1 MASARPLRRTR
12 PVRAGRA
19 RPETQRFTEAAS
31 LYGIPHW
38 GKGFF
43 HVSEDG
49 HLVVRPTRE
58 PSRGVALK
66 HIVDEVA
73 RRGIS
78 TPMVIRFPQILSA
91 SVANLNDAFARAIDE
106 YGYGNQFRGV
116 FPIKV
121 NQKRVVVDHIVE
133 AGRRYGYGL
142 EAGSKPELLAA
153 IAADL
158 APESIITCNGYKDD
172 TFIRMALNAVRMKKK
187 VILILEKVSELE
199 RILEVARTRGV
210 RPLIGMRAK
219 LYARGS
225 GKWAKSGGE
234 AAKFGLTTPE
244 MLEAVKILKSKK
256 MLDCLVM
263 LHFHI
268 GSQITDIR
276 KIKEAIREAGRVY
289 AKLRGLGVPIQY
301 LNLGG
306 GLGVDYDGSKT
317 AFDSSMNYSVQEYAN
332 DVVYTIQQ
340 ICEEEKVP
348 PPTLVTE
355 SGRAVTAYHSVFV
368 TNVLDVADRIE
379 QGRRVHIAA
388 SDPNVL
394 KELASIYDTVNA
406 KTLRESYHDALQ
418 YKEEVFTLFNLG
430 HLSLEDRSKGEVL
443 FWQICEKI
451 HRDLKT
457 LKEIPEEFEDMEA
470 MLADKYVLNFSVF
483 QSLPDIWAIDQLF
496 PILPIHRLNEKPG
509 ELGTLADITCDSDG
523 KIEKFIDLRDIKEAL
538 PLHALRNGEPYYI
551 GVCLMGAYQDVLG
564 DLHNLFGEA
573 HEVLVTVDEQ
583 GRPKIEDVLPG
594 ESCER
599 VLEYMNYDRTEI
611 LDSIDKQLQRVAGR
625 SLKKDEVAGDL
636 PRVRGRLPESTRT
649 WRDDG
654 PSASDGARGDP
665 RRVLASVARAATP
678 APTPAPVELQVG
690 VYQAPP
696 FVDEETERRVVRPH
710 RGPLERARRGHEHAL
725 SPRRGRSRRDPRR
738 HRQWPLRHVR
748 RTLRRDARARARG
761 RLHARLHV
769 VGSLHRRS
777 PDAAGGP
784 LARGRRGS
792 VDAHG
797 AAALR
802 RRRRPRASGRNR
814 DVAAGAAAERDVR
827 GAAGPGHRLGHLVGR
842 RDDGRR
848 GVRRQGADHVLG
860 TSRRAVLDV
869 REPRPRHRADRVH
882 GRQARRRRVRPG
894 PGTGE
899 PPQRARR
906 NGRGLRRHEPPAAR
920 GDHGACLPRRGRR
933 ESKAFSPARSTRSCT
948 APTCCATTRTASS
961 GATSRFCRER
971 WKS

>member
-1 MASARPLRRTR
+1 VASARPLRRTR
-12 PVRAGRA
+12 PARAGRA

-43 HVSEDG
+43 HVSEHGD
-49 HLVVRPTRE
+49 LLVRPTRE

-73 RRGIS
+73 LRGIS

-153 IAADL
+153 ISADL

-199 RILEVARTRGV
+199 RILEVARARGV

-379 QGRRVHIAA
+379 QGRRVHVTA

-394 KELASIYDTVNA
+394 KELASIYETVNA

-418 YKEEVFTLFNLG
+418 YKEELFTLFNLG

-611 LDSIDKQLQRVAGR
+611 LDSIDKQLRRAAGR
-625 SLKKDEVAGDL
+625 SLKKDEVRAIFREFEEVF
-636 PRVRGRLPESTRT
+636 PRYT
-649 WRDDG
+649 
-654 PSASDGARGDP
+654 
-665 RRVLASVARAATP
+665 
-678 APTPAPVELQVG
+678 
-690 VYQAPP
+690 Y
-696 FVDEETERRVVRPH
+696 
-710 RGPLERARRGHEHAL
+710 LER
-725 SPRRGRSRRDPRR
+725 
-738 HRQWPLRHVR
+738 
-748 RTLRRDARARARG
+748 
-761 RLHARLHV
+761 
-769 VGSLHRRS
+769 
-777 PDAAGGP
+777 
-784 LARGRRGS
+784 
-792 VDAHG
+792 
-797 AAALR
+797 
-802 RRRRPRASGRNR
+802 
-814 DVAAGAAAERDVR
+814 
-827 GAAGPGHRLGHLVGR
+827 
-842 RDDGRR
+842 
-848 GVRRQGADHVLG
+848 
-860 TSRRAVLDV
+860 
-869 REPRPRHRADRVH
+869 
-882 GRQARRRRVRPG
+882 
-894 PGTGE
+894 
-899 PPQRARR
+899 
-906 NGRGLRRHEPPAAR
+906 
-920 GDHGACLPRRGRR
+920 
-933 ESKAFSPARSTRSCT
+933 
-948 APTCCATTRTASS
+948 
-961 GATSRFCRER
+961 
-971 WKS
+971 

>member
-1 MASARPLRRTR
+1 VASARPLRRTR
-12 PVRAGRA
+12 PARTGRA

-43 HVSEDG
+43 HVSEHGD
-49 HLVVRPTRE
+49 LLVRPTRE

-73 RRGIS
+73 LRGIS

-153 IAADL
+153 ISADL

-199 RILEVARTRGV
+199 RILEVARARGV

-276 KIKEAIREAGRVY
+276 KIKQAIREAGRVY

-379 QGRRVHIAA
+379 QGRRVHVTA

-394 KELASIYDTVNA
+394 KELASIYETVNA

-418 YKEEVFTLFNLG
+418 YKEELFTLFNLG

-611 LDSIDKQLQRVAGR
+611 LDSIDKQLRRAAGR
-625 SLKKDEVAGDL
+625 SLKKDEVRAIYREFEEVF
-636 PRVRGRLPESTRT
+636 PRYT
-649 WRDDG
+649 
-654 PSASDGARGDP
+654 
-665 RRVLASVARAATP
+665 
-678 APTPAPVELQVG
+678 
-690 VYQAPP
+690 Y
-696 FVDEETERRVVRPH
+696 
-710 RGPLERARRGHEHAL
+710 LER
-725 SPRRGRSRRDPRR
+725 
-738 HRQWPLRHVR
+738 
-748 RTLRRDARARARG
+748 
-761 RLHARLHV
+761 
-769 VGSLHRRS
+769 
-777 PDAAGGP
+777 
-784 LARGRRGS
+784 
-792 VDAHG
+792 
-797 AAALR
+797 
-802 RRRRPRASGRNR
+802 
-814 DVAAGAAAERDVR
+814 
-827 GAAGPGHRLGHLVGR
+827 
-842 RDDGRR
+842 
-848 GVRRQGADHVLG
+848 
-860 TSRRAVLDV
+860 
-869 REPRPRHRADRVH
+869 
-882 GRQARRRRVRPG
+882 
-894 PGTGE
+894 
-899 PPQRARR
+899 
-906 NGRGLRRHEPPAAR
+906 
-920 GDHGACLPRRGRR
+920 
-933 ESKAFSPARSTRSCT
+933 
-948 APTCCATTRTASS
+948 
-961 GATSRFCRER
+961 
-971 WKS
+971 

>member
-1 MASARPLRRTR
+1 MASRSPKPLRRDSARPR
-12 PVRAGRA
+12 PRADA
-19 RPETQRFTEAAS
+19 QRFADAAA

-43 HVSEDG
+43 HVSEEGD
-49 HLVVRPTRE
+49 LLVRPTRE
-58 PSRGVALK
+58 AARSVSLK
-66 HIVDEVA
+66 RIVDEVA
-73 RRGIS
+73 LRGIS

-91 SVANLNDAFARAIDE
+91 AVSNLNDAFARAIDE
-106 YGYGNQFRGV
+106 YGYGNVFRGV

-121 NQKRVVVDHIVE
+121 NQKRVVVDHVVE

-153 IAADL
+153 VSADL
-158 APESIITCNGYKDD
+158 PAESIITCNGYKDE

-187 VILILEKVSELE
+187 VILILEKVSELD
-199 RILEVARTRGV
+199 RILSVARSRGV
-210 RPLIGMRAK
+210 RPLLGMRAK

-234 AAKFGLTTPE
+234 SAKFGLTTPE
-244 MLEAVKILKSKK
+244 MLEAVKILKSRK

-276 KIKEAIREAGRVY
+276 KIKDAIREAGRVY
-289 AKLRGLGVPIQY
+289 AKLRGLGVGIQY

-348 PPTLVTE
+348 APILVTE

-379 QGRRVHIAA
+379 QGRRV
-388 SDPNVL
+388 SVTPEDPNVL
-394 KELASIYDTVNA
+394 QELSGIYETVNA

-418 YKEEVFTLFNLG
+418 YKEELFTLFNLG

-451 HRDLKT
+451 HRGLKS

-496 PILPIHRLNEKPG
+496 PILPIHRLNERPS

-523 KIEKFIDLRDIKEAL
+523 KIEKFIDLRDIKETL
-538 PLHALRNGEPYYI
+538 PLHRLRDGDPYYI

-583 GRPKIEDVLPG
+583 GRSHIDDVLPG

-599 VLEYMNYDRTEI
+599 VLEYMNYDRTQI
-611 LDSIDKQLQRVAGR
+611 LDSISRQLRRVTGR
-625 SLKKDEVAGDL
+625 PLKKDEV
-636 PRVRGRLPESTRT
+636 
-649 WRDDG
+649 
-654 PSASDGARGDP
+654 
-665 RRVLASVARAATP
+665 
-678 APTPAPVELQVG
+678 
-690 VYQAPP
+690 QAIFREFEAVFPKY
-696 FVDEETERRVVRPH
+696 TY
-710 RGPLERARRGHEHAL
+710 LER
-725 SPRRGRSRRDPRR
+725 
-738 HRQWPLRHVR
+738 
-748 RTLRRDARARARG
+748 
-761 RLHARLHV
+761 
-769 VGSLHRRS
+769 
-777 PDAAGGP
+777 
-784 LARGRRGS
+784 
-792 VDAHG
+792 
-797 AAALR
+797 
-802 RRRRPRASGRNR
+802 
-814 DVAAGAAAERDVR
+814 
-827 GAAGPGHRLGHLVGR
+827 
-842 RDDGRR
+842 
-848 GVRRQGADHVLG
+848 
-860 TSRRAVLDV
+860 
-869 REPRPRHRADRVH
+869 
-882 GRQARRRRVRPG
+882 
-894 PGTGE
+894 
-899 PPQRARR
+899 
-906 NGRGLRRHEPPAAR
+906 
-920 GDHGACLPRRGRR
+920 
-933 ESKAFSPARSTRSCT
+933 
-948 APTCCATTRTASS
+948 
-961 GATSRFCRER
+961 
-971 WKS
+971 

>member
-12 PVRAGRA
+12 PARTGRA

-49 HLVVRPTRE
+49 DLLVRPTRE

-73 RRGIS
+73 LRGIS

-153 IAADL
+153 ISADL

-199 RILEVARTRGV
+199 RILEVARARGV

-379 QGRRVHIAA
+379 QGRRVHVTA

-394 KELASIYDTVNA
+394 KELASIYETVNA

-418 YKEEVFTLFNLG
+418 YKEELFTLFNLG

-611 LDSIDKQLQRVAGR
+611 LDSIDKQLRRAAGR
-625 SLKKDEVAGDL
+625 SLKKDEVRAIYREFEEVF
-636 PRVRGRLPESTRT
+636 PRYT
-649 WRDDG
+649 
-654 PSASDGARGDP
+654 
-665 RRVLASVARAATP
+665 
-678 APTPAPVELQVG
+678 
-690 VYQAPP
+690 Y
-696 FVDEETERRVVRPH
+696 
-710 RGPLERARRGHEHAL
+710 LER
-725 SPRRGRSRRDPRR
+725 
-738 HRQWPLRHVR
+738 
-748 RTLRRDARARARG
+748 
-761 RLHARLHV
+761 
-769 VGSLHRRS
+769 
-777 PDAAGGP
+777 
-784 LARGRRGS
+784 
-792 VDAHG
+792 
-797 AAALR
+797 
-802 RRRRPRASGRNR
+802 
-814 DVAAGAAAERDVR
+814 
-827 GAAGPGHRLGHLVGR
+827 
-842 RDDGRR
+842 
-848 GVRRQGADHVLG
+848 
-860 TSRRAVLDV
+860 
-869 REPRPRHRADRVH
+869 
-882 GRQARRRRVRPG
+882 
-894 PGTGE
+894 
-899 PPQRARR
+899 
-906 NGRGLRRHEPPAAR
+906 
-920 GDHGACLPRRGRR
+920 
-933 ESKAFSPARSTRSCT
+933 
-948 APTCCATTRTASS
+948 
-961 GATSRFCRER
+961 
-971 WKS
+971 

>member
-1 MASARPLRRTR
+1 MASARPLKRARPAGRTR
-12 PVRAGRA
+12 P
-19 RPETQRFTEAAS
+19 ESHRFTEAAS

-49 HLVVRPTRE
+49 KLVVRPTRE
-58 PSRGVALK
+58 ASRGVALK
-66 HIVDEVA
+66 QIVDEVA
-73 RRGIS
+73 LRGIS
-78 TPMVIRFPQILSA
+78 TPMVIRFPQILST

-106 YGYGNQFRGV
+106 YGYGNVFRGV

-121 NQKRVVVDHIVE
+121 NQKRVVVGHIVE

-153 IAADL
+153 ISADL
-158 APESIITCNGYKDD
+158 PPESLITCNGYKDE
-172 TFIRMALNAVRMKKK
+172 TFVRMALNAVRMKKK
-187 VILILEKVSELE
+187 VVLILEKVSELD
-199 RILEVARTRGV
+199 RILEVARARGV
-210 RPLIGMRAK
+210 RPLLGMRSK

-289 AKLRGLGVPIQY
+289 AKLRALGVPIQY

-348 PPTLVTE
+348 APTLVTE

-379 QGRRVHIAA
+379 HGRRVSVTG

-394 KELASIYDTVNA
+394 QELASIYETVNA

-418 YKEEVFTLFNLG
+418 YKEELFTLFNLG
-430 HLSLEDRSKGEVL
+430 HLSLEDRSKGEIL

-451 HRDLKT
+451 HRDLKS
-457 LKEIPEEFEDMEA
+457 LKEVPEEFEDMET

-483 QSLPDIWAIDQLF
+483 QSLPDVWAIDQLF

-509 ELGTLADITCDSDG
+509 EFGTLADITCDSDG
-523 KIEKFIDLRDIKEAL
+523 KIEKFIDLRDIKETL
-538 PLHALRNGEPYYI
+538 PLHRLKSGEPYYI

-573 HEVLVTVDEQ
+573 HEVLVTVDEK
-583 GRPKIEDVLPG
+583 GRARIDDVLPG

-599 VLEYMNYDRTEI
+599 VLEYMNYDKAEI
-611 LDSIDKQLQRVAGR
+611 LDSIGKQLRRVAGR
-625 SLKKDEVAGDL
+625 PLKKEEVRAIYREFEEVF
-636 PRVRGRLPESTRT
+636 PRYT
-649 WRDDG
+649 
-654 PSASDGARGDP
+654 
-665 RRVLASVARAATP
+665 
-678 APTPAPVELQVG
+678 
-690 VYQAPP
+690 Y
-696 FVDEETERRVVRPH
+696 
-710 RGPLERARRGHEHAL
+710 LER
-725 SPRRGRSRRDPRR
+725 
-738 HRQWPLRHVR
+738 
-748 RTLRRDARARARG
+748 
-761 RLHARLHV
+761 
-769 VGSLHRRS
+769 
-777 PDAAGGP
+777 
-784 LARGRRGS
+784 
-792 VDAHG
+792 
-797 AAALR
+797 
-802 RRRRPRASGRNR
+802 
-814 DVAAGAAAERDVR
+814 
-827 GAAGPGHRLGHLVGR
+827 
-842 RDDGRR
+842 
-848 GVRRQGADHVLG
+848 
-860 TSRRAVLDV
+860 
-869 REPRPRHRADRVH
+869 
-882 GRQARRRRVRPG
+882 
-894 PGTGE
+894 
-899 PPQRARR
+899 
-906 NGRGLRRHEPPAAR
+906 
-920 GDHGACLPRRGRR
+920 
-933 ESKAFSPARSTRSCT
+933 
-948 APTCCATTRTASS
+948 
-961 GATSRFCRER
+961 
-971 WKS
+971 